1 MKNLKQILAGKS
13 HIIWDW
19 NGTLLDD
26 VHLCIDIVSGIAER
40 HGAQTV
46 TRESYLKKFR
56 FPVIEYYKELGF
68 DLNRTSYEHLSKE
81 FFHAYKNNVHLTR
94 LHAGMAELI
103 AELSDSGIKS
113 SVLSAAK
120 EEDLLGML
128 EHFNIKHLFEYIYG
142 VSDHLAHGKI
152 ARGLDLLSKINLP
165 PSQIVLV
172 GDTDHD
178 AEVADSLGVDAILLD
193 GGHQCPDR
201 LTARKLVVLSRKSL
215 ASLARE

>member
-1 MKNLKQILAGKS
+1 MQNLKYILARKS

-19 NGTLLDD
+19 NGTILDD

-40 HGAQTV
+40 HGAEKV
-46 TRESYLKKFR
+46 TRESYLRKFR

-81 FFHAYKNNVHLTR
+81 FFHAYKNKVHLTR

-120 EEDLLGML
+120 EEDLVGML
-128 EHFNIKHLFEYIYG
+128 EHFSIKHLFEHVYG
-142 VSDHLAHGKI
+142 VSDQLAHGKI

-165 PSQIVLV
+165 CSQIVLV

-178 AEVADSLGVDAILLD
+178 AEVAASLGVDAILLE

-201 LTARKLVVLSRKSL
+201 LSARKLVVLSRKSL
-215 ASLARE
+215 ASLTSE